1 MSHSWGMVGEL
12 PDHYQ
17 VLMAS
22 EPTWSGPPAATCSD
36 SSCKARE
43 GQDPVGLQCG
53 PGAHR
58 LPDSPAWMDARSHT
72 RDEKPRSTTCWLGGL
87 RPIPELRQSYRQE
100 YFSGQ
105 PFPSP
110 GDLPNP
116 GIEPRS
122 PTLQVDAL
130 LSEPPGRPE
139 NTGVGS
145 LSLLQWIFPIQE
157 SNPGLLHC
165 RRIFYQLS

>member
-1 MSHSWGMVGEL
+1 
-12 PDHYQ
+12 
-17 VLMAS
+17 MAS

-116 GIEPRS
+116 GIKPGS
-122 PTLQVDAL
+122 PALQADSFP
-130 LSEPPGRPE
+130 LSHQGSPLRPSVSN
-139 NTGVGS
+139 NTETYLSGS
-145 LSLLQWIFPIQE
+145 LSRAGIL
-157 SNPGLLHC
+157 
-165 RRIFYQLS
+165 